1 MPSPVTLN
9 RIMLQVAI
17 ATHSERVE
25 KHAVDAWIDG
35 AWKEIAVS
43 TNIGYKGMLRFPEV
57 TTDKLRFRL
66 LESRLTPA
74 ISHVS
79 AHYYTARPPQLSF
92 SRDMNG
98 VVKIEPKMQEFGWK
112 PHGEN
117 AASNLNVGYKIYYTT
132 DGTEPSE
139 TSTEYKEPVVL
150 DRCELKAVAV
160 LHGEKG
166 AVSSERLGLIKKDWK
181 LSEVKGNPLYLT
193 IDLGKSQELSG
204 LA

>member
-1 MPSPVTLN
+1 
-9 RIMLQVAI
+9 
-17 ATHSERVE
+17 
-25 KHAVDAWIDG
+25 
-35 AWKEIAVS
+35 
-43 TNIGYKGMLRFPEV
+43 
-57 TTDKLRFRL
+57 
-66 LESRLTPA
+66 
-74 ISHVS
+74 
-79 AHYYTARPPQLSF
+79 
-92 SRDMNG
+92 MNG

-204 LA
+204 LAYAPQAGKNFKGGVTKVVVKVSDDGQQWKTVESVEFGNLVNDPTKRFHYFKNTVAARYVRIEPTVMAQEGKLTLGNIDLL